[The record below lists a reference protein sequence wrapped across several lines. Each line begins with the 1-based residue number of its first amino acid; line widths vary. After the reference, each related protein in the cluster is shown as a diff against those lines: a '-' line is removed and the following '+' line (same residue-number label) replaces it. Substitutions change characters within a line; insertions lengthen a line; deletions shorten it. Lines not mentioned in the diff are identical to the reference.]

1 VVEPSPSL
9 RSYLAAARATT
20 PSLAER
26 AASAWRSG
34 RVHEAAALAD
44 AALATGLRAD
54 AHAEM
59 HLLTAR
65 CEVMLGRSAAACER
79 LRTEAAAIAV
89 SSPDQAAAMLVE
101 ASRAAFMSGDRTTA
115 LATAARAQALARHS
129 PPSVRID
136 AELAVGLARIQVGGE
151 AAEAL
156 MERTLRSIATASP
169 DLFTAIHRW
178 SAALLWAEHH
188 DDARSVLER
197 AIEHSRSL
205 RLLELLP
212 IALDTLAAVEFRV
225 GRWSSAE
232 AHSAEALRLNRLRDA
247 PFETASN
254 LTTLARIEAARGNET
269 ATTERLREAEH
280 LDSSGGLLLGY
291 AASASALLEL
301 SLGRP
306 DRAVEQLDRIATS
319 AASSFEPGVFR
330 WEADFVEALFRAG
343 RADDARAALDRFA
356 ERAGGSMRIWTRA
369 SVCRCRGLLASV
381 DDFDFEFGEA
391 MRWHS
396 RSPMPFE
403 RARTELCYAERL
415 RRARRTV
422 DARTWFSS
430 ALATFEQLGAGPWA
444 LRARRGLAGPGRRAR
459 MLEPGIPL
467 SPHERQVAALVQ
479 RGATNREVA
488 AALFVTPKTIEYHL
502 ASIYRKL
509 NIRSRTELSYALST
523 ASPRRNQR

>member
-1 VVEPSPSL
+1 VGEPFPLL
-9 RSYLAAARATT
+9 RSYLAAAGAAT
-20 PSLAER
+20 PSVAER

-34 RVHEAAALAD
+34 RVHEAAALAE

-79 LRTEAAAIAV
+79 LRTEAAAITD

-115 LATAARAQALARHS
+115 LATAARAQALARHG
-129 PPSVRID
+129 PPSVRLD

-156 MERTLRSIATASP
+156 MERTLQSIATASP

-269 ATTERLREAEH
+269 ATTERLREAEQ
-280 LDSSGGLLLGY
+280 LDPSGGLLLGY
-291 AASASALLEL
+291 AASAAALLEL

-343 RADDARAALDRFA
+343 RAADARAALDRFA
-356 ERAGGSMRIWTRA
+356 ERAGGSTRIWTRA

-381 DDFDFEFGEA
+381 DDFDLEFDEA

-430 ALATFEQLGAGPWA
+430 ALATFEQLGAEPWA

-459 MLEPGIPL
+459 RLEPGIPL

-488 AALFVTPKTIEYHL
+488 AALFVTSKTIEYHL

-523 ASPRRNQR
+523 ASPGRNQR